1 MKKTVLFSVMLAGAA
16 TCLAGSSTVSSANAI
31 GLMEVADNSKDY
43 LLVAVPWLDYGTGD
57 AAINVADL
65 IKTANLTAGD
75 KLYVSDG
82 SYYDTYVLQNN
93 EWVPTK
99 KASVSAA
106 GVVTE
111 DESTPASTR
120 TVQRGDAIWLKRSAK
135 NTFYIFGQKPD
146 SDTVTVNL
154 SAGMNLVASPSAT
167 GLKLSS
173 FSTGCIANDEIIV
186 SGNSG
191 EEAHY
196 YFREPSAGGG
206 VACWCKVQK
215 SGIRKSYVAAT
226 ETITAGTGFWY
237 KTTGTGRSITL

>member
-31 GLMEVADNSKDY
+31 GLMEVADASKDY
-43 LLVAVPWLDYGTGD
+43 LLVAVPWLDYGTGNES
-57 AAINVADL
+57 INVADL

-75 KLYVSDG
+75 KLSVSDG
-82 SYYDTYVLQNN
+82 SNYDTYVLQNN
-93 EWVPTK
+93 AWVPTK
-99 KASVSAA
+99 KASVSAT

-111 DESTPASTR
+111 DESTPASAR

-146 SDTVTVNL
+146 TATVTVNL
-154 SAGMNLVASPSAT
+154 ADGMNIVASPAAD
-167 GLKLSS
+167 GLALSS
-173 FSTGCIANDEIIV
+173 FTTGCEAGDEIIV

-196 YFREPSAGGG
+196 YFRVPTGGS

-226 ETITAGTGFWY
+226 ETIPAGTGFWY
-237 KTTGTGRSITL
+237 KTTGVGRNITF